1 MALKLIESES
11 KSFVTFSVDGV
22 TYSMNMHHEIFWAGH
37 ENDEYALG
45 EQVEI
50 AKAEIGA
57 GPKKI
62 TMEKKNY
69 ADGSGRVVEYQIT
82 GEGPELE
89 DEDECRAF
97 LAECILVVVVQQ
109 FCFSLQEDQDDIF
122 LYEGAEISGKCI
134 ASINNF
140 MNLFHKYF
148 VEEISEA
155 MDEAS
160 AAI

>member
-1 MALKLIESES
+1 MALKLFESES

-22 TYSMNMHHEIFWAGH
+22 TYSMNMHH

-69 ADGSGRVVEYQIT
+69 AEGSGRVVEYQIT

-109 FCFSLQEDQDDIF
+109 FCFSLQENQDDIF

>member
-1 MALKLIESES
+1 MALKLIKNDS

-45 EQVEI
+45 EQVEF
-50 AKAEIGA
+50 AKAEIRA

-62 TMEKKNY
+62 TMKKKSW
-69 ADGSGRVVEYQIT
+69 AEGSPLAEYQIT

-140 MNLFHKYF
+140 MALFHKYF
-148 VEEISEA
+148 GEEISEA

>member
-11 KSFVTFSVDGV
+11 KAFVTFSVDGV
-22 TYSMNMHHEIFWAGH
+22 TYSMNMHHE
-37 ENDEYALG
+37 NDEYALG
-45 EQVEI
+45 EQIEI
-50 AKAEIGA
+50 SKAEISA

-62 TMEKKNY
+62 IMEKITTE
-69 ADGSGRVVEYQIT
+69 GSLIAEYKIT
-82 GEGPELE
+82 GEGPELA
-89 DEDECRAF
+89 DEEECKSF

-140 MNLFHKYF
+140 MALFHRYF
-148 VEEISEA
+148 VEEISEV

>member
-22 TYSMNMHHEIFWAGH
+22 TYSMNMHH

-69 ADGSGRVVEYQIT
+69 AEGSGRVVEYQIT

-140 MNLFHKYF
+140 MALFHKYF
-148 VEEISEA
+148 GEEISEA